1 MARPRTL
8 PDNHFR
14 FSTFRKGD
22 STYVYG
28 YRNEWDPVKK
38 QSRIAKRIYVG
49 TLNEA
54 TGRLRLGKKYLSNH
68 PEYEGKTLYF
78 ENRTLVE
85 RSEQD
90 AAEEVQQREQS
101 WASNNLSYAATWAL
115 WQFASKNRILQN
127 LQAAFGKQLGT
138 GLLALAVYQLL
149 DGGAM
154 NGYEDWLPDNW
165 LPVSAPLSSQ
175 RISELLAQVDHE
187 DMVNY
192 FRLRFDRS
200 KQNYQKWLEEIKQK
214 AQKQGSAMPPS
225 TLQKM
230 YMALDST
237 AISTFS
243 MTIEDAAYGHAKQNP
258 ELKQI
263 NLTLAVDF
271 LNGDVCYAREDE
283 GSITDKSVYKS
294 ILAQMKSYGF
304 DLDETV
310 LVTDRGYSSLMN
322 LQNLFNTDVSFVAGV
337 PIVEKGLKD
346 KFTKFR
352 EALCDLAFYN
362 SEYEVYCRTI
372 KEDWKQNTEAGSVNR
387 DCFVHL
393 YRFPEIALS
402 QQKQLLKKI
411 DKVLDKKRDGKVVDR
426 DDWNFAA
433 RFITEC
439 KEEQDGK
446 ERKIWEK
453 NLEALRLWERT
464 AGCFVIRSDW
474 LEDPIEALRIY
485 RRRNIVE
492 VAFRQFK
499 VLNGG
504 DRLQATQTSY
514 MGKLMVHI
522 IAQSL
527 RMAITVQ
534 AKKRETQEL
543 KLPDNSVEKL
553 LAALKRIR
561 AVRAPTRATWV
572 VEPLTPP
579 AVLTGWQIWISPP
592 EHIYQ
597 LSVRL
602 HLYSVLSSRTLLSGL
617 WYSSS

>member
-1 MARPRTL
+1 MRTIMARPRTL
-8 PDNHFR
+8 PDDHFR

-28 YRNEWDPVKK
+28 YRNKWDPEKK

-49 TLNEA
+49 TLNEI
-54 TGRLRLGKKYLSNH
+54 TGRVKLGKKYLSNH

-85 RSEQD
+85 KSEQD
-90 AAEEVQQREQS
+90 VAEEVEQRETS

-127 LQAAFGKQLGT
+127 LQAVFGKQLGT
-138 GLLALAVYQLL
+138 NLLALAIYQLL

-200 KQNYQKWLEEIKQK
+200 KENYQRWLEEIEQNAKK
-214 AQKQGSAMPPS
+214 NGSVMPPS
-225 TLQKM
+225 TMQKM

-310 LVTDRGYSSLMN
+310 LVTDRGYSSIMN
-322 LQNLFNTDVSFVAGV
+322 LQSLFNTDVSFVAGV

-346 KFTKFR
+346 KFAKFR

-362 SEYEVYCRTI
+362 SEYDVYCRTI
-372 KEDWKQNTEAGSVNR
+372 KEDWKQNTEGGSIDR
-387 DCFVHL
+387 TCFVHL

-402 QQKQLLKKI
+402 QQKQLLKKV
-411 DKVLDKKRDGKVVDR
+411 DKALDKKRSGRVVDR
-426 DDWNFAA
+426 DDWNFVA
-433 RFITEC
+433 RFITER
-439 KEEQDGK
+439 KEEHDGK
-446 ERKIWEK
+446 EKKIWEK
-453 NLEALRLWERT
+453 NLEALRSWERT

-504 DRLQATQTSY
+504 NRLYATQTSY

-527 RMAITVQ
+527 RMVMTVQ
-534 AKKRETQEL
+534 AKRRETQEL

-553 LAALKRIR
+553 LSALKRVR
-561 AVRAPTRATWV
+561 AVRTPTRATWV
-572 VEPLTPP
+572 VEPLTKKAQDMLELLNLPKPP
-579 AVLTGWQIWISPP
+579 MTFKSI
-592 EHIYQ
+592 
-597 LSVRL
+597 
-602 HLYSVLSSRTLLSGL
+602 
-617 WYSSS
+617 

>member
-1 MARPRTL
+1 MARPKTL

-22 STYVYG
+22 STYIYG
-28 YRNEWDPVKK
+28 YRNEWNPEKK

-49 TLNEA
+49 TLNEI
-54 TGRLRLGKKYLSNH
+54 TGRVKLGKKYLSNH

-78 ENRTLVE
+78 ENRSLVE

-90 AAEEVQQREQS
+90 VAEQLEQREAS

-115 WQFASKNRILQN
+115 WQFASKKRILQN
-127 LQAAFGKQLGT
+127 LQAVFGKELGT
-138 GLLALAVYQLL
+138 NLLALAIYQLL

-175 RISELLAQVDHE
+175 RISELLAQVGHE

-192 FRLRFDRS
+192 FRMRFDRS
-200 KQNYQKWLEEIKQK
+200 KENYQKWLEEIKQEAK
-214 AQKQGSAMPPS
+214 KKDSVMPPS

-310 LVTDRGYSSLMN
+310 LVTDRGYSSIMN

-346 KFTKFR
+346 KFAKFR

-372 KEDWKQNTEAGSVNR
+372 KEDWTQNSEAGSINR
-387 DCFVHL
+387 TCFVHL

-411 DKVLDKKRDGKVVDR
+411 DKVLDKKRSSRVVDR
-426 DDWNFAA
+426 DDWNFVA
-433 RFITEC
+433 RFITER
-439 KEEQDGK
+439 KEDHDGK
-446 ERKIWEK
+446 EKKIWEK
-453 NLEALRLWERT
+453 NLETLRSWERT

-553 LAALKRIR
+553 LTALKRVR
-561 AVRAPTRATWV
+561 AVRTPTRATWV
-572 VEPLTPP
+572 VEPLTKKAQDMLELLNLPKPP
-579 AVLTGWQIWISPP
+579 MTFRSI
-592 EHIYQ
+592 
-597 LSVRL
+597 
-602 HLYSVLSSRTLLSGL
+602 
-617 WYSSS
+617 

>member
-1 MARPRTL
+1 MTRPRTL
-8 PDNHFR
+8 PDDHFR

-28 YRNEWDPVKK
+28 YRNEWDPEKK

-49 TLNEA
+49 TLNEI
-54 TGRLRLGKKYLSNH
+54 TGRVKLGKKYLSNH

-85 RSEQD
+85 RSEQEV
-90 AAEEVQQREQS
+90 AAEVGQRETS

-127 LQAAFGKQLGT
+127 LQAVFGKQLGT
-138 GLLALAVYQLL
+138 NLLALAIYQLL

-175 RISELLAQVDHE
+175 RISELLAQVDHG

-200 KQNYQKWLEEIKQK
+200 KENYQKWLEELTQNAKK
-214 AQKQGSAMPPS
+214 KGSATAPS

-283 GSITDKSVYKS
+283 GSITDKSVYRS
-294 ILAQMKSYGF
+294 VLAQMKSYGF

-310 LVTDRGYSSLMN
+310 LVTDRGYSSIMN
-322 LQNLFNTDVSFVAGV
+322 LQSLFNADVGFVAGV

-346 KFTKFR
+346 KFAKFR

-362 SEYEVYCRTI
+362 SEYDVYCRTI
-372 KEDWKQNTEAGSVNR
+372 KEDWKQNTEGGSIDR
-387 DCFVHL
+387 TCFVHL

-402 QQKQLLKKI
+402 QQKQLLKKV
-411 DKVLDKKRDGKVVDR
+411 DKALDKKRSGRVVDR
-426 DDWNFAA
+426 DDWNFVA
-433 RFITEC
+433 RFITER
-439 KEEQDGK
+439 KEEHDGK
-446 ERKIWEK
+446 EKKIWKK
-453 NLEALRLWERT
+453 NLEALRSWERT

-504 DRLQATQTSY
+504 NRLYATQTSY
-514 MGKLMVHI
+514 MGKLMVHT

-534 AKKRETQEL
+534 AKRRETQEL

-553 LAALKRIR
+553 LTVLKKVR
-561 AVRAPTRATWV
+561 AVRAPTRSTWV
-572 VEPLTPP
+572 VEPLTKKAQDMLELLNLPKPP
-579 AVLTGWQIWISPP
+579 MTFKSI
-592 EHIYQ
+592 
-597 LSVRL
+597 
-602 HLYSVLSSRTLLSGL
+602 
-617 WYSSS
+617 

>member
-1 MARPRTL
+1 
-8 PDNHFR
+8 
-14 FSTFRKGD
+14 
-22 STYVYG
+22 
-28 YRNEWDPVKK
+28 
-38 QSRIAKRIYVG
+38 
-49 TLNEA
+49 
-54 TGRLRLGKKYLSNH
+54 
-68 PEYEGKTLYF
+68 
-78 ENRTLVE
+78 
-85 RSEQD
+85 
-90 AAEEVQQREQS
+90 
-101 WASNNLSYAATWAL
+101 
-115 WQFASKNRILQN
+115 
-127 LQAAFGKQLGT
+127 
-138 GLLALAVYQLL
+138 
-149 DGGAM
+149 M

-214 AQKQGSAMPPS
+214 AQKQSSAMPPS

-362 SEYEVYCRTI
+362 SEYDVYCRTI

-411 DKVLDKKRDGKVVDR
+411 DKVLDKKRDGKLVDR

-433 RFITEC
+433 RFITEREEEAKALKTDLENRFEKMGGWLAQINSMAPEV
-439 KEEQDGK
+439 KENRFQAVRERVQEILQRMEAVLDESRFLQEIALMADKLDVSEECTRLEAHMKRLSELLDNAEDAGRKLDFTLQECFREINTCGNKVQDFSVSAIVVDYKNELEKCREQVQ
-446 ERKIWEK
+446 
-453 NLEALRLWERT
+453 NLE
-464 AGCFVIRSDW
+464 
-474 LEDPIEALRIY
+474 
-485 RRRNIVE
+485 
-492 VAFRQFK
+492 
-499 VLNGG
+499 
-504 DRLQATQTSY
+504 
-514 MGKLMVHI
+514 
-522 IAQSL
+522 
-527 RMAITVQ
+527 
-534 AKKRETQEL
+534 
-543 KLPDNSVEKL
+543 
-553 LAALKRIR
+553 
-561 AVRAPTRATWV
+561 
-572 VEPLTPP
+572 
-579 AVLTGWQIWISPP
+579 
-592 EHIYQ
+592 
-597 LSVRL
+597 
-602 HLYSVLSSRTLLSGL
+602 
-617 WYSSS
+617 

>member
-8 PDNHFR
+8 PDDHFR

-28 YRNEWDPVKK
+28 YRNEWDPEKK

-49 TLNEA
+49 TLNEI
-54 TGRLRLGKKYLSNH
+54 TGRVKLGKKYLSNH

-90 AAEEVQQREQS
+90 VAEEVEQRETS

-127 LQAAFGKQLGT
+127 LQAVFGKQLGT
-138 GLLALAVYQLL
+138 NLLALAIYQLL

-200 KQNYQKWLEEIKQK
+200 KANYQKWLEEIEQNAKK
-214 AQKQGSAMPPS
+214 NGLVMPPS
-225 TLQKM
+225 TMQKM

-243 MTIEDAAYGHAKQNP
+243 MTIEDAAYGHTKQNP

-271 LNGDVCYAREDE
+271 LNGEVCYAREDE
-283 GSITDKSVYKS
+283 GLITDKSVYKS

-310 LVTDRGYSSLMN
+310 LVTDRGYSSIMN

-346 KFTKFR
+346 KFAKFR

-362 SEYEVYCRTI
+362 SEYDVYCRTI
-372 KEDWKQNTEAGSVNR
+372 KEDWKQNTEGGSIDR
-387 DCFVHL
+387 TCFVHL

-402 QQKQLLKKI
+402 QQKQLLKKV
-411 DKVLDKKRDGKVVDR
+411 DKALDKKRSGRVVDR
-426 DDWNFAA
+426 DDWNFVA
-433 RFITEC
+433 RFITER
-439 KEEQDGK
+439 KEEHDGK
-446 ERKIWEK
+446 EKKIWEK
-453 NLEALRLWERT
+453 NLEALRFWERT

-504 DRLQATQTSY
+504 DRLYATQTSY

-527 RMAITVQ
+527 RMAMTVQ
-534 AKKRETQEL
+534 AKRRETQEL

-553 LAALKRIR
+553 LSALKRVR
-561 AVRAPTRATWV
+561 AVRTPTRATWV
-572 VEPLTPP
+572 VEPLTKKAQDMLELLNLPKPP
-579 AVLTGWQIWISPP
+579 MTFKSI
-592 EHIYQ
+592 
-597 LSVRL
+597 
-602 HLYSVLSSRTLLSGL
+602 
-617 WYSSS
+617 

>member
-8 PDNHFR
+8 PDDHFR

-28 YRNEWDPVKK
+28 YRNEWDPEKK

-49 TLNEA
+49 TLNEI
-54 TGRLRLGKKYLSNH
+54 TGRVKLGKKYLSNH

-90 AAEEVQQREQS
+90 VAEEVEQRETS

-127 LQAAFGKQLGT
+127 LQAVFGKQLGT
-138 GLLALAVYQLL
+138 NLLALAIYQLL

-200 KQNYQKWLEEIKQK
+200 KANYQKWLEEIEQNAKK
-214 AQKQGSAMPPS
+214 NGLVMPPS
-225 TLQKM
+225 TMQKM

-243 MTIEDAAYGHAKQNP
+243 MTIEDAAYGHTKQNP

-271 LNGDVCYAREDE
+271 LNGEVCYAREDE
-283 GSITDKSVYKS
+283 GLITDKSVYKS

-310 LVTDRGYSSLMN
+310 LVTDRGYSSIMN

-346 KFTKFR
+346 KFAKFR

-362 SEYEVYCRTI
+362 SEYDVYCRTI
-372 KEDWKQNTEAGSVNR
+372 KEDWKQNTEGGSIDR
-387 DCFVHL
+387 TCFVHL

-402 QQKQLLKKI
+402 QQKQLLKKV
-411 DKVLDKKRDGKVVDR
+411 DKALDKKRSGRVVDR
-426 DDWNFAA
+426 DDWNFVA
-433 RFITEC
+433 RFITER
-439 KEEQDGK
+439 KEEHDGK
-446 ERKIWEK
+446 EKKIWEK
-453 NLEALRLWERT
+453 NLEALRFWERT

-492 VAFRQFK
+492 VAFRLFK

-504 DRLQATQTSY
+504 DRLYATQTSY

-527 RMAITVQ
+527 RMAMTVQ
-534 AKKRETQEL
+534 AKRRETQEL

-553 LAALKRIR
+553 LSALKRVR
-561 AVRAPTRATWV
+561 AVRTPTRATWV
-572 VEPLTPP
+572 VEPLTKKAQDMLELLNLPKPP
-579 AVLTGWQIWISPP
+579 MTFKSI
-592 EHIYQ
+592 
-597 LSVRL
+597 
-602 HLYSVLSSRTLLSGL
+602 
-617 WYSSS
+617 

>member
-8 PDNHFR
+8 PDDHFR

-28 YRNEWDPVKK
+28 YRNEWDPEKK

-49 TLNEA
+49 TLNEI
-54 TGRLRLGKKYLSNH
+54 TGRVKLGKKYLSNH

-90 AAEEVQQREQS
+90 VAEEVEQRETS

-127 LQAAFGKQLGT
+127 LQAVFGKQLGT
-138 GLLALAVYQLL
+138 NLLALAIYQLL

-200 KQNYQKWLEEIKQK
+200 KANYQKWLEEIEQNAKK
-214 AQKQGSAMPPS
+214 NGLVMPPS
-225 TLQKM
+225 TMQKM

-243 MTIEDAAYGHAKQNP
+243 MTIEDAAYGHTKQNP

-271 LNGDVCYAREDE
+271 LNGEVCYAREDE
-283 GSITDKSVYKS
+283 GLITDKSVYKS

-310 LVTDRGYSSLMN
+310 LVTDRGYSSIMN

-346 KFTKFR
+346 KFAKFR

-362 SEYEVYCRTI
+362 SEYDVYCRTI
-372 KEDWKQNTEAGSVNR
+372 KEDWKQNTEGGSIDR
-387 DCFVHL
+387 TCFVHL

-402 QQKQLLKKI
+402 QQKQLLKKV
-411 DKVLDKKRDGKVVDR
+411 DKALDKKRSGRVVDR
-426 DDWNFAA
+426 DDWNFVA
-433 RFITEC
+433 RFITER
-439 KEEQDGK
+439 KEEHDGK
-446 ERKIWEK
+446 EKKIWEK
-453 NLEALRLWERT
+453 NLEALRFWERT

-504 DRLQATQTSY
+504 DRLYATQTSY

-527 RMAITVQ
+527 RMAMTVQ
-534 AKKRETQEL
+534 AKRRETQEL

-553 LAALKRIR
+553 LSALKRVR
-561 AVRAPTRATWV
+561 AVRTPTRATWV
-572 VEPLTPP
+572 VEPL
-579 AVLTGWQIWISPP
+579 I
-592 EHIYQ
+592 E
-597 LSVRL
+597 
-602 HLYSVLSSRTLLSGL
+602 
-617 WYSSS
+617 

>member
-8 PDNHFR
+8 PDDHFR

-28 YRNEWDPVKK
+28 YRNKWDPEKK

-49 TLNEA
+49 TLNEI
-54 TGRLRLGKKYLSNH
+54 TGRVKLGKKYLSNH

-85 RSEQD
+85 KSEQD
-90 AAEEVQQREQS
+90 VAEEVEQRETS

-127 LQAAFGKQLGT
+127 LQAVFGKQLGT
-138 GLLALAVYQLL
+138 NLLALAIYQLL

-200 KQNYQKWLEEIKQK
+200 KENYQRWLEEIEQNAKK
-214 AQKQGSAMPPS
+214 NGSVMPPS
-225 TLQKM
+225 TMQKM

-310 LVTDRGYSSLMN
+310 LVTDRGYSSIMN
-322 LQNLFNTDVSFVAGV
+322 LQSLFNTDVSFVAGV

-346 KFTKFR
+346 KFAKFR

-362 SEYEVYCRTI
+362 SEYDVYCRTI
-372 KEDWKQNTEAGSVNR
+372 KEDWKQNTEGGSIDR
-387 DCFVHL
+387 TCFVHL

-402 QQKQLLKKI
+402 QQKQLLKKV
-411 DKVLDKKRDGKVVDR
+411 DKALDKKRSGRVVDR
-426 DDWNFAA
+426 DDWNFVA
-433 RFITEC
+433 RFITER
-439 KEEQDGK
+439 KEEHDGK
-446 ERKIWEK
+446 EKKIWEK
-453 NLEALRLWERT
+453 NLEALRSWERT

-504 DRLQATQTSY
+504 NRLYATQTSY

-527 RMAITVQ
+527 RMVMTVQ
-534 AKKRETQEL
+534 AKRRETQEL

-553 LAALKRIR
+553 LSALKRVR
-561 AVRAPTRATWV
+561 AVRTPTRATWV
-572 VEPLTPP
+572 VEPLTKKAQDMLELLNLPKPP
-579 AVLTGWQIWISPP
+579 MTFKSI
-592 EHIYQ
+592 
-597 LSVRL
+597 
-602 HLYSVLSSRTLLSGL
+602 
-617 WYSSS
+617 

>member
-8 PDNHFR
+8 PDDHFR

-28 YRNEWDPVKK
+28 YRNEWDPEKK

-49 TLNEA
+49 TLNEI
-54 TGRLRLGKKYLSNH
+54 TGRVKLGKKYLSNH

-90 AAEEVQQREQS
+90 VAEEVEQRETS

-127 LQAAFGKQLGT
+127 LQAVFGKQLGT
-138 GLLALAVYQLL
+138 NLLALAIYQLL

-200 KQNYQKWLEEIKQK
+200 KANYQKWLEEIEQNAKK
-214 AQKQGSAMPPS
+214 NGLVMPPS
-225 TLQKM
+225 TMQKM

-243 MTIEDAAYGHAKQNP
+243 MTIEDAAYGHTKQNP

-271 LNGDVCYAREDE
+271 LNGEVCYAREDE
-283 GSITDKSVYKS
+283 GLITDKSVYKS

-310 LVTDRGYSSLMN
+310 LVTDRGYSSIMN

-346 KFTKFR
+346 KFAKFR

-362 SEYEVYCRTI
+362 SEYDVYCRTI
-372 KEDWKQNTEAGSVNR
+372 KEDWKQNTEGGSIDR
-387 DCFVHL
+387 TCFVHL

-402 QQKQLLKKI
+402 QQKQLLKKV
-411 DKVLDKKRDGKVVDR
+411 DKALDKKRSGRVVDR
-426 DDWNFAA
+426 DDWNFVA
-433 RFITEC
+433 RFITER
-439 KEEQDGK
+439 KEEHDGK
-446 ERKIWEK
+446 EKKIWEK
-453 NLEALRLWERT
+453 NPEALRFWERT

-474 LEDPIEALRIY
+474 LEDPIQALRIY

-504 DRLQATQTSY
+504 DRLYATQTSY

-527 RMAITVQ
+527 RMAMTVQ
-534 AKKRETQEL
+534 AKRRETQEL

-553 LAALKRIR
+553 LSALKRVR
-561 AVRAPTRATWV
+561 AVRTPTRATWV
-572 VEPLTPP
+572 VEPLTKKAQDMLELLNLPKPP
-579 AVLTGWQIWISPP
+579 MTFKSI
-592 EHIYQ
+592 
-597 LSVRL
+597 
-602 HLYSVLSSRTLLSGL
+602 
-617 WYSSS
+617 

>member
-8 PDNHFR
+8 PDDHFR

-28 YRNEWDPVKK
+28 YRNEWDPEKK

-49 TLNEA
+49 TLNEI
-54 TGRLRLGKKYLSNH
+54 TGRVKLGKKYLSNH

-90 AAEEVQQREQS
+90 VAEEVEQRETS

-127 LQAAFGKQLGT
+127 LQAVFGKQLGT
-138 GLLALAVYQLL
+138 NLLALAIYQLL

-175 RISELLAQVDHE
+175 RISELLAQVDHG

-200 KQNYQKWLEEIKQK
+200 KANYQKWLEELTQNAKK
-214 AQKQGSAMPPS
+214 KGSATAPS

-243 MTIEDAAYGHAKQNP
+243 MTIEDAAYGHSKQNP

-283 GSITDKSVYKS
+283 GSITDKSVYRS
-294 ILAQMKSYGF
+294 VLAQMKSYGF

-310 LVTDRGYSSLMN
+310 LVTDRGYSSIMN
-322 LQNLFNTDVSFVAGV
+322 LQSLFNTDVSFVAGV

-346 KFTKFR
+346 KFAKFR

-362 SEYEVYCRTI
+362 SEYDVYCRTI
-372 KEDWKQNTEAGSVNR
+372 KEDWKQNTEGGSIDR
-387 DCFVHL
+387 TCFVHL

-402 QQKQLLKKI
+402 QQKQLLKKV
-411 DKVLDKKRDGKVVDR
+411 DKALDKKRSGRVVDR
-426 DDWNFAA
+426 DDWNFVA
-433 RFITEC
+433 RFITER
-439 KEEQDGK
+439 KEEHDGK
-446 ERKIWEK
+446 EKKIWEK
-453 NLEALRLWERT
+453 NLEALRFWERT

-474 LEDPIEALRIY
+474 LEDPIQALRIY

-504 DRLQATQTSY
+504 DRLYATQTSY

-527 RMAITVQ
+527 RMAMTVQ
-534 AKKRETQEL
+534 AKRRETQEL

-553 LAALKRIR
+553 LSALKRVR
-561 AVRAPTRATWV
+561 AVRTPTRATWV
-572 VEPLTPP
+572 VEPLTKKAQDMLELLNLPKPP
-579 AVLTGWQIWISPP
+579 MTFKSI
-592 EHIYQ
+592 
-597 LSVRL
+597 
-602 HLYSVLSSRTLLSGL
+602 
-617 WYSSS
+617 

>member
-8 PDNHFR
+8 PDDHFR

-28 YRNEWDPVKK
+28 YRNEWDPEKK

-49 TLNEA
+49 TLNEI
-54 TGRLRLGKKYLSNH
+54 TGRVKLGKKYLSNH

-90 AAEEVQQREQS
+90 VAEEVEQRETS

-127 LQAAFGKQLGT
+127 LQAVFGKQLGT
-138 GLLALAVYQLL
+138 NLLALAIYQLL

-200 KQNYQKWLEEIKQK
+200 KENYQRWLEEIEQNAKK
-214 AQKQGSAMPPS
+214 NGSVMPPS
-225 TLQKM
+225 TMQKM

-310 LVTDRGYSSLMN
+310 LVTDRGYSSLLN

-346 KFTKFR
+346 KFAKFR

-362 SEYEVYCRTI
+362 SEYDVYCRTI
-372 KEDWKQNTEAGSVNR
+372 KENWKQNTEGGSIDR
-387 DCFVHL
+387 TCFVHL

-402 QQKQLLKKI
+402 QQKQLLKKV
-411 DKVLDKKRDGKVVDR
+411 DKVLDKKRSRQVVDR
-426 DDWNFAA
+426 DDWNFVA
-433 RFITEC
+433 RFITER
-439 KEEQDGK
+439 KEEHDGK
-446 ERKIWEK
+446 EKKIWEK
-453 NLEALRLWERT
+453 NLEALRFWERT

-514 MGKLMVHI
+514 MGKLTVHI

-553 LAALKRIR
+553 LKALKRVR
-561 AVRAPTRATWV
+561 AVRTATRATWV
-572 VEPLTPP
+572 VEPLTKKAQDMLELLNLPKPP
-579 AVLTGWQIWISPP
+579 MTFMSI
-592 EHIYQ
+592 
-597 LSVRL
+597 
-602 HLYSVLSSRTLLSGL
+602 
-617 WYSSS
+617 

>member
-8 PDNHFR
+8 PDDHFR

-28 YRNEWDPVKK
+28 YRNEWDPEKK

-49 TLNEA
+49 TLNEI
-54 TGRLRLGKKYLSNH
+54 TGRVKLGKKYLSNH

-90 AAEEVQQREQS
+90 VAEEVEQRETS
-101 WASNNLSYAATWAL
+101 WASNNHSYAGTWAL

-127 LQAAFGKQLGT
+127 LQAVFGKQLGT
-138 GLLALAVYQLL
+138 NLLALAIYQLL

-200 KQNYQKWLEEIKQK
+200 KANYQKWLEEIEQNAKK
-214 AQKQGSAMPPS
+214 NGLVMPPS
-225 TLQKM
+225 TMQKM

-243 MTIEDAAYGHAKQNP
+243 MTIEDAAYGHTKQNP

-271 LNGDVCYAREDE
+271 LNGEVCYAREDE
-283 GSITDKSVYKS
+283 GLITDKSVYKS

-310 LVTDRGYSSLMN
+310 LVTDRGYSSIMN

-346 KFTKFR
+346 KFAKFR

-362 SEYEVYCRTI
+362 SEYDVYCRTI
-372 KEDWKQNTEAGSVNR
+372 KEDWKQNTEGGSIDR
-387 DCFVHL
+387 TCFVHL

-402 QQKQLLKKI
+402 QQKQLLKKV
-411 DKVLDKKRDGKVVDR
+411 DKALDKKRSGRVVDR
-426 DDWNFAA
+426 DDWNFVA
-433 RFITEC
+433 RFITER
-439 KEEQDGK
+439 KEEHDGK
-446 ERKIWEK
+446 EKKIWEK
-453 NLEALRLWERT
+453 NLEALRFWERT

-504 DRLQATQTSY
+504 DRLYATQTSY

-527 RMAITVQ
+527 RMAMTVQ
-534 AKKRETQEL
+534 AKRRETQEL

-553 LAALKRIR
+553 LSALKRVR
-561 AVRAPTRATWV
+561 AVRTPTRATWV
-572 VEPLTPP
+572 VEPLTKKAQDMLELLNLPKPP
-579 AVLTGWQIWISPP
+579 MTFKSI
-592 EHIYQ
+592 
-597 LSVRL
+597 
-602 HLYSVLSSRTLLSGL
+602 
-617 WYSSS
+617 

>member
-8 PDNHFR
+8 PDDHFR

-28 YRNEWDPVKK
+28 YRNEWNPEKK
-38 QSRIAKRIYVG
+38 QSRIVKRIYVG
-49 TLNEA
+49 TLNEI
-54 TGRLRLGKKYLSNH
+54 TGRVKPGKKYLSNH

-78 ENRTLVE
+78 ENRRLVE

-90 AAEEVQQREQS
+90 VAEEVEQREVS

-115 WQFASKNRILQN
+115 WQFASRNRILQN
-127 LQAAFGKQLGT
+127 LQAVFGKELGT
-138 GLLALAVYQLL
+138 NLLALAIYQLL
-149 DGGAM
+149 EGGAM

-192 FRLRFDRS
+192 FRMRFDRS
-200 KQNYQKWLEEIKQK
+200 KENYQKWLEGIKQEAK
-214 AQKQGSAMPPS
+214 KKGSDLPPS

-283 GSITDKSVYKS
+283 GSITDKSVYRS
-294 ILAQMKSYGF
+294 VLAQMKSYGF

-310 LVTDRGYSSLMN
+310 LVTDRGYSSIMN
-322 LQNLFNTDVSFVAGV
+322 LQSLFNTDVSFVAGV

-346 KFTKFR
+346 KFAKFR

-362 SEYEVYCRTI
+362 SEYDVYCRTI
-372 KEDWKQNTEAGSVNR
+372 KEDWKQNTEGGSIDR
-387 DCFVHL
+387 TCFVHL

-402 QQKQLLKKI
+402 QQKQLLKKV
-411 DKVLDKKRDGKVVDR
+411 DKALDKKRSGRVVDR
-426 DDWNFAA
+426 DDWNFVA
-433 RFITEC
+433 RFITER
-439 KEEQDGK
+439 KEEHDGK
-446 ERKIWEK
+446 EKKIWEK
-453 NLEALRLWERT
+453 NLEALRSWERT

-504 DRLQATQTSY
+504 NRLYATQTSY
-514 MGKLMVHI
+514 MGKLMVHT

-534 AKKRETQEL
+534 AKRRETQEL

-553 LAALKRIR
+553 LTVLKKVR
-561 AVRAPTRATWV
+561 AVRAPTRSTWV
-572 VEPLTPP
+572 VEPL
-579 AVLTGWQIWISPP
+579 I
-592 EHIYQ
+592 E
-597 LSVRL
+597 
-602 HLYSVLSSRTLLSGL
+602 
-617 WYSSS
+617 

>member
-8 PDNHFR
+8 PDDHFC

-28 YRNEWDPVKK
+28 YRNEWDPEKK

-49 TLNEA
+49 TLNEI
-54 TGRLRLGKKYLSNH
+54 TGRVKLGKKYLSNH

-85 RSEQD
+85 RSEQEV
-90 AAEEVQQREQS
+90 AAEVGQRETS

-127 LQAAFGKQLGT
+127 LQAVFGKQLGT
-138 GLLALAVYQLL
+138 NLLALAIYQLL

-175 RISELLAQVDHE
+175 RISELLAQVDHG

-200 KQNYQKWLEEIKQK
+200 KENYQKWLEELTQNAKK
-214 AQKQGSAMPPS
+214 KGSATAPS

-283 GSITDKSVYKS
+283 GSITDKSVYRS
-294 ILAQMKSYGF
+294 VLAQMKSYGF

-310 LVTDRGYSSLMN
+310 LVTDRGYSSIMN
-322 LQNLFNTDVSFVAGV
+322 LQSLFNTDVSFVAGV

-346 KFTKFR
+346 KFAKFR

-362 SEYEVYCRTI
+362 SEYDVYCRTI
-372 KEDWKQNTEAGSVNR
+372 KEDWKQNTEGGSIDR
-387 DCFVHL
+387 TCFVHL
-393 YRFPEIALS
+393 YRLPEIALS
-402 QQKQLLKKI
+402 QQKQLLKKV
-411 DKVLDKKRDGKVVDR
+411 DKALDKKRSRRVVDR
-426 DDWNFAA
+426 DDWNFVA
-433 RFITEC
+433 RFITER
-439 KEEQDGK
+439 KEEHDGK
-446 ERKIWEK
+446 EKKIWEK
-453 NLEALRLWERT
+453 NLEALRSWERT

-504 DRLQATQTSY
+504 NRLYATQTSY
-514 MGKLMVHI
+514 MGKLMVHT

-534 AKKRETQEL
+534 AKRRETQEL

-553 LAALKRIR
+553 LTVLKKVR
-561 AVRAPTRATWV
+561 AVRAPTRSTWV
-572 VEPLTPP
+572 VEPLTKKAQDMLELLNLPKPP
-579 AVLTGWQIWISPP
+579 MTFKSI
-592 EHIYQ
+592 
-597 LSVRL
+597 
-602 HLYSVLSSRTLLSGL
+602 
-617 WYSSS
+617 

>member
-8 PDNHFR
+8 PDDHFR

-28 YRNEWDPVKK
+28 YRNEWDPEKK

-49 TLNEA
+49 TLNEI
-54 TGRLRLGKKYLSNH
+54 TGRVKLGKKYLSNH

-90 AAEEVQQREQS
+90 VAEEVEQRETS

-127 LQAAFGKQLGT
+127 LQAVFGKQLGT
-138 GLLALAVYQLL
+138 NLLALAIYQLL

-175 RISELLAQVDHE
+175 RISELLAQVDHG

-200 KQNYQKWLEEIKQK
+200 KENYQKWLEELTQNAKK
-214 AQKQGSAMPPS
+214 KGSATAPS

-283 GSITDKSVYKS
+283 GSITDKSVYRS
-294 ILAQMKSYGF
+294 VLAQMKSYGF

-310 LVTDRGYSSLMN
+310 LVTDRGYSSIMN
-322 LQNLFNTDVSFVAGV
+322 LQSLFNTDVSFVAGV

-346 KFTKFR
+346 KFAKFR

-362 SEYEVYCRTI
+362 SEYDVYCRTI
-372 KEDWKQNTEAGSVNR
+372 KEDWKQNTEGGSIDR
-387 DCFVHL
+387 TCFVHL

-402 QQKQLLKKI
+402 QQKQLLKKV
-411 DKVLDKKRDGKVVDR
+411 DKALDKKRSGRVVDR
-426 DDWNFAA
+426 DDWNFVA
-433 RFITEC
+433 RFITER
-439 KEEQDGK
+439 KEEHDGK
-446 ERKIWEK
+446 EKKIWEK
-453 NLEALRLWERT
+453 NLEALRSWERT

-504 DRLQATQTSY
+504 NRLYATQTSY
-514 MGKLMVHI
+514 MGKLMVHT

-534 AKKRETQEL
+534 AKRRETQEL

-553 LAALKRIR
+553 LTVLKKVR
-561 AVRAPTRATWV
+561 AVRAPTRSTWV
-572 VEPLTPP
+572 VEPL
-579 AVLTGWQIWISPP
+579 I
-592 EHIYQ
+592 E
-597 LSVRL
+597 
-602 HLYSVLSSRTLLSGL
+602 
-617 WYSSS
+617 

>member
-1 MARPRTL
+1 MTRPRTL
-8 PDNHFR
+8 PDDHFR

-28 YRNEWDPVKK
+28 YRNEWDPEKK

-49 TLNEA
+49 TLNEI
-54 TGRLRLGKKYLSNH
+54 TGRVKLGKKYLSNH

-85 RSEQD
+85 RSEQEV
-90 AAEEVQQREQS
+90 AAEVGQRETS

-127 LQAAFGKQLGT
+127 LQAVFGKQLGT
-138 GLLALAVYQLL
+138 NLLALAIYQLL

-175 RISELLAQVDHE
+175 RISELLAQVDHG

-200 KQNYQKWLEEIKQK
+200 KANYQKWLEELTQNAKK
-214 AQKQGSAMPPS
+214 KGSATAPS

-283 GSITDKSVYKS
+283 GSITDKSVYRS
-294 ILAQMKSYGF
+294 VLAQMKSYGF

-310 LVTDRGYSSLMN
+310 LVTDRGYSSIMN
-322 LQNLFNTDVSFVAGV
+322 LQSLFNADVGFVAGV

-346 KFTKFR
+346 KFAKFR

-362 SEYEVYCRTI
+362 SEYDVYCRTI
-372 KEDWKQNTEAGSVNR
+372 KEDWKQNTEGGSIDR
-387 DCFVHL
+387 TCFVHL

-402 QQKQLLKKI
+402 QQKQLLKKV
-411 DKVLDKKRDGKVVDR
+411 DKALDKKRSGRVVDR
-426 DDWNFAA
+426 DDWNFVA
-433 RFITEC
+433 RFITER
-439 KEEQDGK
+439 KEEHDGK
-446 ERKIWEK
+446 EKKIWKK
-453 NLEALRLWERT
+453 NLEALRSWERT

-504 DRLQATQTSY
+504 NRLYATQTSY
-514 MGKLMVHI
+514 MGKLMVHT

-534 AKKRETQEL
+534 AKRRETQEL

-553 LAALKRIR
+553 LTVLKKVR
-561 AVRAPTRATWV
+561 AVRAPTRSTWV
-572 VEPLTPP
+572 VEPLTKKAQDMLELLNLPKPP
-579 AVLTGWQIWISPP
+579 MTFKSI
-592 EHIYQ
+592 
-597 LSVRL
+597 
-602 HLYSVLSSRTLLSGL
+602 
-617 WYSSS
+617 

>member
-8 PDNHFR
+8 PDDHFR

-28 YRNEWDPVKK
+28 YRNEWDPEKK

-49 TLNEA
+49 TLNEI
-54 TGRLRLGKKYLSNH
+54 TGRVKLGKKYLSNH

-90 AAEEVQQREQS
+90 VAEEVEQRETS

-127 LQAAFGKQLGT
+127 LQAVFGKQLGT
-138 GLLALAVYQLL
+138 NLLALAIYQLL

-200 KQNYQKWLEEIKQK
+200 KENYQRWLEEIEQNAKK
-214 AQKQGSAMPPS
+214 NGSVMPPS
-225 TLQKM
+225 TMQKM

-310 LVTDRGYSSLMN
+310 LVTDRGYSSLLN

-346 KFTKFR
+346 KFAKFR

-362 SEYEVYCRTI
+362 SEYDVYCRTI
-372 KEDWKQNTEAGSVNR
+372 KENWKQNTEGGSIDR
-387 DCFVHL
+387 TCFVHL

-402 QQKQLLKKI
+402 QQKQLLKKV
-411 DKVLDKKRDGKVVDR
+411 DKVLDKKRSRQVVDR
-426 DDWNFAA
+426 DDWNFVA
-433 RFITEC
+433 RFITER
-439 KEEQDGK
+439 KEEHDGK
-446 ERKIWEK
+446 EKKIWEK
-453 NLEALRLWERT
+453 NLEALRFWERT

-474 LEDPIEALRIY
+474 LEEPIEALRIY

-553 LAALKRIR
+553 LKALKRVR
-561 AVRAPTRATWV
+561 AVRTATRATWV
-572 VEPLTPP
+572 VEPLTKKAQDMLELLNLPKPP
-579 AVLTGWQIWISPP
+579 MTFRSI
-592 EHIYQ
+592 
-597 LSVRL
+597 
-602 HLYSVLSSRTLLSGL
+602 
-617 WYSSS
+617 

>member
-8 PDNHFR
+8 PDDHFC

-28 YRNEWDPVKK
+28 YRNEWDPEKK

-49 TLNEA
+49 TLNEI
-54 TGRLRLGKKYLSNH
+54 TGRVKLGKKYLSNH

-85 RSEQD
+85 RSEQEV
-90 AAEEVQQREQS
+90 AAEVGQRETS

-127 LQAAFGKQLGT
+127 LQAVFGKQLGT
-138 GLLALAVYQLL
+138 NLLALAIYQLL

-200 KQNYQKWLEEIKQK
+200 KANYQKWLEEIEQNAKK
-214 AQKQGSAMPPS
+214 NGSATAPS

-283 GSITDKSVYKS
+283 GSITDKSVYRS
-294 ILAQMKSYGF
+294 VLAQMKSYGF

-310 LVTDRGYSSLMN
+310 LVTDRGYSSIMN
-322 LQNLFNTDVSFVAGV
+322 LQSLFNTDVSFVAGV

-346 KFTKFR
+346 KFAKFR

-362 SEYEVYCRTI
+362 SEYDVYCRTI
-372 KEDWKQNTEAGSVNR
+372 KEDWKQNTEGGSIDR
-387 DCFVHL
+387 TCFVHL

-402 QQKQLLKKI
+402 QQKQLLKKV
-411 DKVLDKKRDGKVVDR
+411 DKALDKKRSGRVVDR
-426 DDWNFAA
+426 DDWNFVA
-433 RFITEC
+433 RFITER
-439 KEEQDGK
+439 KEEHDGK
-446 ERKIWEK
+446 EKKIWEK
-453 NLEALRLWERT
+453 NLEALRSWERT

-504 DRLQATQTSY
+504 NRLYATQTSY
-514 MGKLMVHI
+514 MGKLMVHT

-534 AKKRETQEL
+534 AKRRETQEL

-553 LAALKRIR
+553 LTVLKKVR
-561 AVRAPTRATWV
+561 AVRAPTRSTWV
-572 VEPLTPP
+572 VEPLTKKAQDMLELLNLPKPP
-579 AVLTGWQIWISPP
+579 MTFKSI
-592 EHIYQ
+592 
-597 LSVRL
+597 
-602 HLYSVLSSRTLLSGL
+602 
-617 WYSSS
+617 

>member
-8 PDNHFR
+8 PDDHFR

-28 YRNEWDPVKK
+28 YRNEWDPEKK

-49 TLNEA
+49 TLNEI
-54 TGRLRLGKKYLSNH
+54 TGRVKLGKKYLSNH
-68 PEYEGKTLYF
+68 PQYEGKTLYF

-90 AAEEVQQREQS
+90 VAEEVEQRETS

-127 LQAAFGKQLGT
+127 LQAVFGKQLGT
-138 GLLALAVYQLL
+138 NLLALAIYQLL

-200 KQNYQKWLEEIKQK
+200 KENYQRWLENAKK
-214 AQKQGSAMPPS
+214 NGSVMPPS
-225 TLQKM
+225 TMQKM

-310 LVTDRGYSSLMN
+310 LVTDRGYSSLLN
-322 LQNLFNTDVSFVAGV
+322 LQNLFNTDVSFVAGI

-346 KFTKFR
+346 KFAKFR

-362 SEYEVYCRTI
+362 SEYDVYCRTI
-372 KEDWKQNTEAGSVNR
+372 EEDWKQNTEGGSIDR
-387 DCFVHL
+387 TCFVHL

-402 QQKQLLKKI
+402 QQKQLLKKV
-411 DKVLDKKRDGKVVDR
+411 DKVLDKKRSGRVVDR

-433 RFITEC
+433 RFITER
-439 KEEQDGK
+439 KEEHDGK
-446 ERKIWEK
+446 EKKIWEK
-453 NLEALRLWERT
+453 NLEALRSWERT

-504 DRLQATQTSY
+504 DRLYATQTSY

-527 RMAITVQ
+527 RMVMTVQ
-534 AKKRETQEL
+534 AKRRETQEL

-553 LAALKRIR
+553 LSALKRVR
-561 AVRAPTRATWV
+561 AVRTPTRATWV
-572 VEPLTPP
+572 VEPLTKKAQDMLELLNLPKPP
-579 AVLTGWQIWISPP
+579 MTFKSI
-592 EHIYQ
+592 
-597 LSVRL
+597 
-602 HLYSVLSSRTLLSGL
+602 
-617 WYSSS
+617 

>member
-8 PDNHFR
+8 PDDHFR

-28 YRNEWDPVKK
+28 YRNKWDPEKK

-49 TLNEA
+49 TLNEI
-54 TGRLRLGKKYLSNH
+54 TGRVKLGKKYLSNH

-85 RSEQD
+85 KSEQD
-90 AAEEVQQREQS
+90 VAEEVEQRETS

-127 LQAAFGKQLGT
+127 LQAVFGKQLGT
-138 GLLALAVYQLL
+138 NLLALAIYQLL

-200 KQNYQKWLEEIKQK
+200 KENYQRWLEEIDQNAKK
-214 AQKQGSAMPPS
+214 NGSVMPPS
-225 TLQKM
+225 TMQKM

-310 LVTDRGYSSLMN
+310 LVTDRGYSSIMN
-322 LQNLFNTDVSFVAGV
+322 LQSLFNTDVSFVAGV

-346 KFTKFR
+346 KFAKFR

-362 SEYEVYCRTI
+362 SEYDVYCRTI
-372 KEDWKQNTEAGSVNR
+372 KEDWKQNTEGGSIDR
-387 DCFVHL
+387 TCFVHL

-402 QQKQLLKKI
+402 QQKQLLKKV
-411 DKVLDKKRDGKVVDR
+411 DKALDKKRSGRVVDR
-426 DDWNFAA
+426 DDWNFVA
-433 RFITEC
+433 RFITER
-439 KEEQDGK
+439 KEEHDGK
-446 ERKIWEK
+446 EKKIWEK
-453 NLEALRLWERT
+453 NLEALRSWERT

-504 DRLQATQTSY
+504 NRLYATQTSY

-527 RMAITVQ
+527 RMVMTVQ
-534 AKKRETQEL
+534 AKRRETQEL

-553 LAALKRIR
+553 LSALKRVR
-561 AVRAPTRATWV
+561 AVRTPTRATWV
-572 VEPLTPP
+572 VEPLTKKAQDMLELLNLPKPP
-579 AVLTGWQIWISPP
+579 MTFKSI
-592 EHIYQ
+592 
-597 LSVRL
+597 
-602 HLYSVLSSRTLLSGL
+602 
-617 WYSSS
+617 

>member
-8 PDNHFR
+8 PDDHFC

-28 YRNEWDPVKK
+28 YRNEWDPEKK

-49 TLNEA
+49 TLNEI
-54 TGRLRLGKKYLSNH
+54 TGRVKLGKKYLSNH

-85 RSEQD
+85 RSEQEV
-90 AAEEVQQREQS
+90 AAEVGQRETS

-127 LQAAFGKQLGT
+127 LQAVFGKQLGT
-138 GLLALAVYQLL
+138 NLLALAIYQLL

-175 RISELLAQVDHE
+175 RISELLAQVDHG

-200 KQNYQKWLEEIKQK
+200 KENYQKWLEELTQNAKK
-214 AQKQGSAMPPS
+214 KGSATAPS

-283 GSITDKSVYKS
+283 GSITDKSVYRS
-294 ILAQMKSYGF
+294 VLAQMKSYGF

-310 LVTDRGYSSLMN
+310 LVTDRGYSSIMN
-322 LQNLFNTDVSFVAGV
+322 LQSLFNTDVSFVAGV

-346 KFTKFR
+346 KFAKFR

-362 SEYEVYCRTI
+362 SEYDVYCRTI
-372 KEDWKQNTEAGSVNR
+372 KEDWKQNTEGGIDR
-387 DCFVHL
+387 TCFVHL

-402 QQKQLLKKI
+402 QQKQLLKKV
-411 DKVLDKKRDGKVVDR
+411 DKALDKKRSGRVVDR
-426 DDWNFAA
+426 DDWNFVA
-433 RFITEC
+433 RFITER
-439 KEEQDGK
+439 KEEHDGK
-446 ERKIWEK
+446 EKKIWEK
-453 NLEALRLWERT
+453 NLEALRSWERT

-504 DRLQATQTSY
+504 NRLYATQTSY
-514 MGKLMVHI
+514 MGKLMVHT

-534 AKKRETQEL
+534 AKRRETQEL

-553 LAALKRIR
+553 LTVLKKVR
-561 AVRAPTRATWV
+561 AVRAPTRSTWV
-572 VEPLTPP
+572 VEPLTKKAQDMLELLNLPKPP
-579 AVLTGWQIWISPP
+579 MTFKSI
-592 EHIYQ
+592 
-597 LSVRL
+597 
-602 HLYSVLSSRTLLSGL
+602 
-617 WYSSS
+617 

>member
-8 PDNHFR
+8 PDDHFR

-28 YRNEWDPVKK
+28 YRNEWDPEKK

-49 TLNEA
+49 TLNEI
-54 TGRLRLGKKYLSNH
+54 TGRVKLGKKYLSNH

-90 AAEEVQQREQS
+90 VAEEVEQRETS

-127 LQAAFGKQLGT
+127 LQAVFGKQLGT
-138 GLLALAVYQLL
+138 NLLALAIYQLL

-200 KQNYQKWLEEIKQK
+200 KENYQRWLEEIEQNAKK
-214 AQKQGSAMPPS
+214 NGSVMPPS
-225 TLQKM
+225 TMQKM

-310 LVTDRGYSSLMN
+310 LVTDRGYSSLLN

-346 KFTKFR
+346 KFAKFR

-362 SEYEVYCRTI
+362 SEYDVYCRTI
-372 KEDWKQNTEAGSVNR
+372 KEDWKQNTEGGSIDR
-387 DCFVHL
+387 TCFVHL

-402 QQKQLLKKI
+402 QQKQLLKKV
-411 DKVLDKKRDGKVVDR
+411 DKVLDKKRSRQVVDR
-426 DDWNFAA
+426 DDWNFVA
-433 RFITEC
+433 RFITER
-439 KEEQDGK
+439 KEEHDGK
-446 ERKIWEK
+446 EKKIWEK
-453 NLEALRLWERT
+453 NLEALRFWERT

-553 LAALKRIR
+553 LKALKRVR
-561 AVRAPTRATWV
+561 AVRTATRATWV
-572 VEPLTPP
+572 VEPLTKKAQDMLELLNLPKPP
-579 AVLTGWQIWISPP
+579 MTFRSI
-592 EHIYQ
+592 
-597 LSVRL
+597 
-602 HLYSVLSSRTLLSGL
+602 
-617 WYSSS
+617 

>member
-1 MARPRTL
+1 MRTIMARPRTL
-8 PDNHFR
+8 PDDHFR

-22 STYVYG
+22 STYVYS
-28 YRNEWDPVKK
+28 YRNEWDPEKK

-49 TLNEA
+49 TLNEI
-54 TGRLRLGKKYLSNH
+54 TGRVKLGKKYLSNH

-90 AAEEVQQREQS
+90 VAEEVEQRETS

-127 LQAAFGKQLGT
+127 LQAVFGKQLGT
-138 GLLALAVYQLL
+138 NLLVLAIYQLL

-187 DMVNY
+187 DIVNY

-200 KQNYQKWLEEIKQK
+200 KANYQKWLEEIEQNAKK
-214 AQKQGSAMPPS
+214 NGSVMPPS
-225 TLQKM
+225 TMQKM

-310 LVTDRGYSSLMN
+310 LVTDRGYSSLLN

-346 KFTKFR
+346 KFAKFR

-362 SEYEVYCRTI
+362 SEYDVYCRTI
-372 KEDWKQNTEAGSVNR
+372 KEDWKQNTEGGSIDR
-387 DCFVHL
+387 TCFVHL

-402 QQKQLLKKI
+402 QQKQLLKKV
-411 DKVLDKKRDGKVVDR
+411 DKVLDKKRSGRVVDR
-426 DDWNFAA
+426 DDWNFVA
-433 RFITEC
+433 RFITER
-439 KEEQDGK
+439 KEEHDGK
-446 ERKIWEK
+446 EKKIWEK
-453 NLEALRLWERT
+453 NLEALRSWERT

-474 LEDPIEALRIY
+474 LEDPMEALRIY

-504 DRLQATQTSY
+504 DRLYATQTSY

-553 LAALKRIR
+553 LSALKRVR
-561 AVRAPTRATWV
+561 AVRTPTRATWV
-572 VEPLTPP
+572 VEPLTKKAQDMLELLNLPKPP
-579 AVLTGWQIWISPP
+579 MTFKSI
-592 EHIYQ
+592 
-597 LSVRL
+597 
-602 HLYSVLSSRTLLSGL
+602 
-617 WYSSS
+617 

>member
-1 MARPRTL
+1 MARPKTL

-22 STYVYG
+22 STYIYG
-28 YRNEWDPVKK
+28 YRNEWNPEKK

-49 TLNEA
+49 TLNEI
-54 TGRLRLGKKYLSNH
+54 TGRVKLGKKYLSNH

-78 ENRTLVE
+78 ENRSLVE

-90 AAEEVQQREQS
+90 VAEQLEQRETS

-115 WQFASKNRILQN
+115 WQFASKKRILQN
-127 LQAAFGKQLGT
+127 LQAVFGKELGT
-138 GLLALAVYQLL
+138 NLLALAIYQLL

-175 RISELLAQVDHE
+175 RISELLAQVGHE

-192 FRLRFDRS
+192 FRMRFDRS
-200 KQNYQKWLEEIKQK
+200 KENYQKWLEEIKQEAK
-214 AQKQGSAMPPS
+214 KKDSVMPPS

-230 YMALDST
+230 YKALDST
-237 AISTFS
+237 AISTYS

-310 LVTDRGYSSLMN
+310 LVTDRGYSSIMN
-322 LQNLFNTDVSFVAGV
+322 LQNLFNADVSFVAGV
-337 PIVEKGLKD
+337 SIVEKGLKD
-346 KFTKFR
+346 KFAKFR

-372 KEDWKQNTEAGSVNR
+372 KEDWTQNSEAGSINR
-387 DCFVHL
+387 TCFVHL

-411 DKVLDKKRDGKVVDR
+411 DKVLDKKRSGRVVDR
-426 DDWNFAA
+426 DDWNFVA
-433 RFITEC
+433 RFITER
-439 KEEQDGK
+439 KEDHDGK
-446 ERKIWEK
+446 EKKIWEK
-453 NLEALRLWERT
+453 NLETLRSWERT

-499 VLNGG
+499 VLNGA

-553 LAALKRIR
+553 LTALKRVR
-561 AVRAPTRATWV
+561 AVRTPTRATWV
-572 VEPLTPP
+572 VEPLTKKG
-579 AVLTGWQIWISPP
+579 AVAKVCRKQTFN
-592 EHIYQ
+592 
-597 LSVRL
+597 
-602 HLYSVLSSRTLLSGL
+602 SSFCI
-617 WYSSS
+617 

>member
-8 PDNHFR
+8 PDDHFR

-28 YRNEWDPVKK
+28 YRNEWNPEKK
-38 QSRIAKRIYVG
+38 QSRIVKRIYVG
-49 TLNEA
+49 TLNEI
-54 TGRLRLGKKYLSNH
+54 TGRVKPGKKYLSNH

-78 ENRTLVE
+78 ENRRLVE

-90 AAEEVQQREQS
+90 VAEEVEQREVS

-115 WQFASKNRILQN
+115 WQFASRNRILQN
-127 LQAAFGKQLGT
+127 LQAVFGKELGT
-138 GLLALAVYQLL
+138 NLLALAIYQLL
-149 DGGAM
+149 EGGAM
-154 NGYEDWLPDNW
+154 NGYEDW

-192 FRLRFDRS
+192 FRMRFDRS
-200 KQNYQKWLEEIKQK
+200 KENYQKWLEGIKQEAK
-214 AQKQGSAMPPS
+214 KKGSDLPPS

-310 LVTDRGYSSLMN
+310 LVTDRGYSSIMN

-346 KFTKFR
+346 KFSKFR
-352 EALCDLAFYN
+352 ETLCDLAFYN
-362 SEYEVYCRTI
+362 SEYDVYCRTI
-372 KEDWKQNTEAGSVNR
+372 KENRKQNTEGGSIDR
-387 DCFVHL
+387 TCFVHL

-402 QQKQLLKKI
+402 QQKQLLKKV
-411 DKVLDKKRDGKVVDR
+411 DKVLDKKRSGQVVDR
-426 DDWNFAA
+426 DDWNFVA
-433 RFITEC
+433 RFITER
-439 KEEQDGK
+439 KEEHDGK
-446 ERKIWEK
+446 EKKIWEK
-453 NLEALRLWERT
+453 NLEALRFWERT

-474 LEDPIEALRIY
+474 LEDQIEALRIY

-514 MGKLMVHI
+514 IGKLMVHI

-553 LAALKRIR
+553 LKALKRVR
-561 AVRAPTRATWV
+561 AVRTPTRATWV
-572 VEPLTPP
+572 VEPL
-579 AVLTGWQIWISPP
+579 I
-592 EHIYQ
+592 E
-597 LSVRL
+597 
-602 HLYSVLSSRTLLSGL
+602 
-617 WYSSS
+617 

>member
-8 PDNHFR
+8 PDDHFC

-28 YRNEWDPVKK
+28 YRNEWDPEKK

-49 TLNEA
+49 TLNEI
-54 TGRLRLGKKYLSNH
+54 TGRVKLGKKYLSNH

-85 RSEQD
+85 RSEQEV
-90 AAEEVQQREQS
+90 AAEVGQRETS

-127 LQAAFGKQLGT
+127 LQAVFGKQLGT
-138 GLLALAVYQLL
+138 NLLALAIYQLL

-175 RISELLAQVDHE
+175 RISELLAQVDHG

-192 FRLRFDRS
+192 FRLDRS
-200 KQNYQKWLEEIKQK
+200 KANYQKWLEELTQNAKK
-214 AQKQGSAMPPS
+214 KGSATAPS

-283 GSITDKSVYKS
+283 GSITDKSVYRS
-294 ILAQMKSYGF
+294 VLAQMKSYGF

-310 LVTDRGYSSLMN
+310 LVTDRGYSSIMN
-322 LQNLFNTDVSFVAGV
+322 LQSLFNTDVSFVAGV

-346 KFTKFR
+346 KFAKFR

-362 SEYEVYCRTI
+362 SEYDVYCRTI
-372 KEDWKQNTEAGSVNR
+372 KEDWKQNTEGGSIDR
-387 DCFVHL
+387 TCFVHL

-402 QQKQLLKKI
+402 QQKQLLKKV
-411 DKVLDKKRDGKVVDR
+411 DKALDKKRSGRVVDR
-426 DDWNFAA
+426 DDWNFVA
-433 RFITEC
+433 RFITER
-439 KEEQDGK
+439 KEEHDGK
-446 ERKIWEK
+446 EKKIWEK
-453 NLEALRLWERT
+453 NLEALRSWERT

-504 DRLQATQTSY
+504 NRLYATQTSY
-514 MGKLMVHI
+514 MGKLMVHT

-534 AKKRETQEL
+534 AKRRETQEL

-553 LAALKRIR
+553 LTVLKKVR
-561 AVRAPTRATWV
+561 AVRAPTRSTWV
-572 VEPLTPP
+572 VEPLTKKAQDMLELLNLPKPP
-579 AVLTGWQIWISPP
+579 MTFKSI
-592 EHIYQ
+592 
-597 LSVRL
+597 
-602 HLYSVLSSRTLLSGL
+602 
-617 WYSSS
+617 

>member
-8 PDNHFR
+8 PDDHFC

-28 YRNEWDPVKK
+28 YRNEWDPEKK

-49 TLNEA
+49 TLNEI
-54 TGRLRLGKKYLSNH
+54 TGRVKLGKKYLSNH

-85 RSEQD
+85 RSEQEV
-90 AAEEVQQREQS
+90 AAEVGQRETS

-127 LQAAFGKQLGT
+127 LQAVFGKQLGT
-138 GLLALAVYQLL
+138 NLLALAIYQLL

-200 KQNYQKWLEEIKQK
+200 KENYQRWLEEIEQNAKK
-214 AQKQGSAMPPS
+214 NGSVMPPS
-225 TLQKM
+225 TMQKM

-310 LVTDRGYSSLMN
+310 LVTDRGYSSLLN

-346 KFTKFR
+346 KFAKFR

-362 SEYEVYCRTI
+362 SEYDVYCRTI
-372 KEDWKQNTEAGSVNR
+372 KENWKQNTEGGSIDR
-387 DCFVHL
+387 TCFVHL

-402 QQKQLLKKI
+402 QQKQLLKKV
-411 DKVLDKKRDGKVVDR
+411 DKALDKKRSGRVVDR
-426 DDWNFAA
+426 DDWNFVA
-433 RFITEC
+433 RFITER
-439 KEEQDGK
+439 KEEHDGK
-446 ERKIWEK
+446 EKKIWEK
-453 NLEALRLWERT
+453 NLEALRSWERT

-504 DRLQATQTSY
+504 NRLYATQTSY
-514 MGKLMVHI
+514 MGKLMVHT

-534 AKKRETQEL
+534 AKRRETQEF

-553 LAALKRIR
+553 LTVLKKVR
-561 AVRAPTRATWV
+561 AVRAPTRSTWV
-572 VEPLTPP
+572 VEPLTKKAQDMLELLNLPKPP
-579 AVLTGWQIWISPP
+579 MTFKSI
-592 EHIYQ
+592 
-597 LSVRL
+597 
-602 HLYSVLSSRTLLSGL
+602 
-617 WYSSS
+617 

>member
-214 AQKQGSAMPPS
+214 AQKQSSAMPPS

-446 ERKIWEK
+446 ERKNGTMFGPLMDFQDNDYLKEHSIVTFDTMYRPGTYKIFASFQSKAYDPDSEEFKYYDFINAETAYDFEEYLNNIK
-453 NLEALRLWERT
+453 NLSLYYDEENAPSFGDEIITLSTCDYYTTDGRF
-464 AGCFVIRSDW
+464 A
-474 LEDPIEALRIY
+474 
-485 RRRNIVE
+485 
-492 VAFRQFK
+492 
-499 VLNGG
+499 VL
-504 DRLQATQTSY
+504 A
-514 MGKLMVHI
+514 
-522 IAQSL
+522 
-527 RMAITVQ
+527 
-534 AKKRETQEL
+534 
-543 KLPDNSVEKL
+543 
-553 LAALKRIR
+553 KRIK
-561 AVRAPTRATWV
+561 
-572 VEPLTPP
+572 
-579 AVLTGWQIWISPP
+579 
-592 EHIYQ
+592 
-597 LSVRL
+597 
-602 HLYSVLSSRTLLSGL
+602 
-617 WYSSS
+617 

>member
-101 WASNNLSYAATWAL
+101 WASNNLSYAATWDL

-561 AVRAPTRATWV
+561 AVRAPTTATWV
-572 VEPLTPP
+572 VEPLTKKAQDMLELLNLPKPP
-579 AVLTGWQIWISPP
+579 MTFKSI
-592 EHIYQ
+592 
-597 LSVRL
+597 
-602 HLYSVLSSRTLLSGL
+602 
-617 WYSSS
+617 

>member
-8 PDNHFR
+8 PDDHFR

-28 YRNEWDPVKK
+28 YRNEWDPEKK

-49 TLNEA
+49 TLNEI
-54 TGRLRLGKKYLSNH
+54 TGRVKLGKKYLSNH

-90 AAEEVQQREQS
+90 VAEEVEQRETS

-127 LQAAFGKQLGT
+127 LQAVFGKQLGT
-138 GLLALAVYQLL
+138 NLLALAIYQLL

-200 KQNYQKWLEEIKQK
+200 KENYQKWLEELTQNAKK
-214 AQKQGSAMPPS
+214 KGSATAPS

-283 GSITDKSVYKS
+283 GSITDKSVYRS
-294 ILAQMKSYGF
+294 VLAQMKSYGF

-310 LVTDRGYSSLMN
+310 LVTDRGYSSIMN
-322 LQNLFNTDVSFVAGV
+322 LQSLFNTDVSFVAGV

-346 KFTKFR
+346 KFAKFR

-362 SEYEVYCRTI
+362 SEYDVYCRTI
-372 KEDWKQNTEAGSVNR
+372 KEDWKQNTEGGSIDR
-387 DCFVHL
+387 TCFVHL

-402 QQKQLLKKI
+402 QQKQLLKKV
-411 DKVLDKKRDGKVVDR
+411 DKALDKKRSGRVVDR
-426 DDWNFAA
+426 DDWNFVA
-433 RFITEC
+433 RFITER
-439 KEEQDGK
+439 KEEHDGK
-446 ERKIWEK
+446 EKKIWEK
-453 NLEALRLWERT
+453 NLEALRFWERT

-553 LAALKRIR
+553 LKALKRVR
-561 AVRAPTRATWV
+561 AVRTATRATWV
-572 VEPLTPP
+572 VEPLTKKAQDMLELLNLPKPP
-579 AVLTGWQIWISPP
+579 MTFRSI
-592 EHIYQ
+592 
-597 LSVRL
+597 
-602 HLYSVLSSRTLLSGL
+602 
-617 WYSSS
+617 

>member
-8 PDNHFR
+8 PDDHFR

-28 YRNEWDPVKK
+28 YRNEWDPEKK

-49 TLNEA
+49 TLNEI
-54 TGRLRLGKKYLSNH
+54 TGRVKLGKKYLSNH

-90 AAEEVQQREQS
+90 VAEEVEQRETS

-127 LQAAFGKQLGT
+127 LQAVFGKQLGT
-138 GLLALAVYQLL
+138 NLLALAIYQLL

-200 KQNYQKWLEEIKQK
+200 KENYQRWLEEIEQNAKK
-214 AQKQGSAMPPS
+214 NGSVMPPS
-225 TLQKM
+225 TMQKM

-310 LVTDRGYSSLMN
+310 LVTDRGYSSLLN

-337 PIVEKGLKD
+337 HIVEKGLKD
-346 KFTKFR
+346 KFAKFR

-362 SEYEVYCRTI
+362 SEYDVYCRTI
-372 KEDWKQNTEAGSVNR
+372 KENWKQNTEGGSIDR
-387 DCFVHL
+387 TCFVHL
-393 YRFPEIALS
+393 YRLPEIALS
-402 QQKQLLKKI
+402 QQKQLLKKV
-411 DKVLDKKRDGKVVDR
+411 DKVLDKKRSRQVVDR
-426 DDWNFAA
+426 DDWNFVA
-433 RFITEC
+433 RFITER
-439 KEEQDGK
+439 KEEHDGK
-446 ERKIWEK
+446 EKKIWEK
-453 NLEALRLWERT
+453 NLEALRFWERT

-553 LAALKRIR
+553 LKALKRVR
-561 AVRAPTRATWV
+561 AVRTATRATWV
-572 VEPLTPP
+572 VEPLTKKAQDMLELLNLPKPP
-579 AVLTGWQIWISPP
+579 MTFRSI
-592 EHIYQ
+592 
-597 LSVRL
+597 
-602 HLYSVLSSRTLLSGL
+602 
-617 WYSSS
+617 

>member
-1 MARPRTL
+1 MTRPKTL

-22 STYVYG
+22 STYIYG
-28 YRNEWDPVKK
+28 YRNEWNPEKK

-49 TLNEA
+49 TLNEI
-54 TGRLRLGKKYLSNH
+54 TGRVKLGKKYLSNH

-78 ENRTLVE
+78 ENRSLVE

-90 AAEEVQQREQS
+90 VAEQLEQRETS

-115 WQFASKNRILQN
+115 WQFASKKRILQN
-127 LQAAFGKQLGT
+127 LQAVFGKELGT
-138 GLLALAVYQLL
+138 NLLALAIYQLL

-175 RISELLAQVDHE
+175 RISELLAQVGHE

-192 FRLRFDRS
+192 FRMRFDRS
-200 KQNYQKWLEEIKQK
+200 KENYQKWLEEIKQEAK
-214 AQKQGSAMPPS
+214 KKDSVMPPS

-230 YMALDST
+230 YKALDST
-237 AISTFS
+237 AISTYS

-310 LVTDRGYSSLMN
+310 LVTDRGYSSIMN
-322 LQNLFNTDVSFVAGV
+322 LQNLFNADVSFVAGV
-337 PIVEKGLKD
+337 SIVEKGLKD
-346 KFTKFR
+346 KFAKFR

-372 KEDWKQNTEAGSVNR
+372 KEDWTQNSEAGSINR
-387 DCFVHL
+387 TCFVHL

-411 DKVLDKKRDGKVVDR
+411 DKVLDKKRSGRVVDR
-426 DDWNFAA
+426 DDWNFVA
-433 RFITEC
+433 RFITER
-439 KEEQDGK
+439 KEDHDGK
-446 ERKIWEK
+446 EKKIWEK
-453 NLEALRLWERT
+453 NLETLRSWERT

-499 VLNGG
+499 VLNGA

-553 LAALKRIR
+553 LTALKRVR
-561 AVRAPTRATWV
+561 AVRTPTRATWV
-572 VEPLTPP
+572 VEPLTKKAQDMLELLNLPKPP
-579 AVLTGWQIWISPP
+579 MTFRSI
-592 EHIYQ
+592 
-597 LSVRL
+597 
-602 HLYSVLSSRTLLSGL
+602 
-617 WYSSS
+617 